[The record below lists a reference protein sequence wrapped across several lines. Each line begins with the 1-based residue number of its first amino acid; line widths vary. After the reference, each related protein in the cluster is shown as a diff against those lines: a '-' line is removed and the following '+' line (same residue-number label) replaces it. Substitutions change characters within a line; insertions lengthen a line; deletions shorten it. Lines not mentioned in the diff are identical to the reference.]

1 MWTARV
7 VFAEAD
13 WQPSLSGLPI
23 SLPANSTRQSKHLDT
38 STSRLIP
45 VWTEPPLASELEF
58 CS

>member
-7 VFAEAD
+7 VFAEAN
-13 WQPSLSGLPI
+13 WQPGCPI

-38 STSRLIP
+38 STSWLIP
-45 VWTEPPLASELEF
+45 VWTEPLLASELEF

>member
-1 MWTARV
+1 VWTARV

-13 WQPSLSGLPI
+13 WQPGPS
-23 SLPANSTRQSKHLDT
+23 ANSTRQSKHLDT

-45 VWTEPPLASELEF
+45 VWTEPPWASELEF

>member
-1 MWTARV
+1 VWTARV

-13 WQPSLSGLPI
+13 WQ
-23 SLPANSTRQSKHLDT
+23 PANSTRQSKHLDT

-45 VWTEPPLASELEF
+45 VWTEPPWASELEF